1 MNRAKQVMYGW
12 RKATDELTKRLD
24 PSLPFYYHTSTHQRF
39 YEGAMPD
46 FSQGHKQKKKRV
58 PERELLVGN
67 VGGRVTMAQRGAT
80 SIRAQFHN
88 KPVELPPPPSTV
100 NPTLM
105 DHSYV

>member
-1 MNRAKQVMYGW
+1 MRDPCRILV
-12 RKATDELTKRLD
+12 KATNKRKNEFL
-24 PSLPFYYHTSTHQRF
+24 
-39 YEGAMPD
+39 
-46 FSQGHKQKKKRV
+46 K
-58 PERELLVGN
+58 ELLVGN

-105 DHSYV
+105 DHLYV

>member
-1 MNRAKQVMYGW
+1 MYGW

-24 PSLPFYYHTSTHQRF
+24 PNLPFYYHTSTHQRF

-46 FSQGHKQKKKRV
+46 FSRGYKEKKRV
-58 PERELLVGN
+58 PERKLIVGN

-88 KPVELPPPPSTV
+88 KPVELPPLPSSA
-100 NPTLM
+100 NPILM